1 MNEIQVTLREWE
13 HRRPDAGTSLA
24 GLRFKDARARDRA
37 RQLTSS
43 GRLEVL
49 ELAQGIAVRTT
60 SFVGRVRLGRLV
72 LTVQPKIEG
81 MPLLTLLRY
90 AYGLRHLGLFPS
102 TEYESVTRSFQDLL
116 IHQLAAEVAE
126 LLARGLHRE
135 YIRTRQDLASP
146 RGRLD
151 FQTYAHRGGTAKA
164 VLPCVHHPRV
174 VRTLVNQVLAAGLL
188 FGVRMTDDLPLRTRL
203 RRLVEIL
210 EVEVEPV
217 RLNAGVMAEARR
229 ALDRRTAAYSPALTL
244 IEMLW
249 YGAGLSLDERR
260 RAIELPGFLFDMNLF
275 FQAALARFLR
285 EHLVGYQVRE
295 ERRIKGMLTY
305 VPEYNPRR
313 RRSPEPRP
321 DYVIQHDTH
330 VVALL
335 DAKYRDL
342 WENPLPRDML
352 YQLAIYAL
360 SQGPG
365 ERAVI
370 LYPTLDPAAREARIA
385 IRDPVYGG
393 NRAYVVLRPVDL
405 DGLSRLVV
413 SPSDQEARRA
423 SKVYARYLAF
433 GKG

>member
-1 MNEIQVTLREWE
+1 MNEIQVSLKEWE
-13 HRRPDAGTSLA
+13 HRSPDPGTSLT
-24 GLRFKDARARDRA
+24 GLRFEDVEARDRA
-37 RQLTSS
+37 RQLTAS
-43 GRLEVL
+43 GKLEVL
-49 ELAQGIAVRTT
+49 ELAQGLDVRTT

-81 MPLLTLLRY
+81 MPLLALLRY
-90 AYGLRHLGLFPS
+90 AYGLRHLDLFPS
-102 TEYESVTRSFQDLL
+102 TEYESLTRSFQDLL
-116 IHQLAAEVAE
+116 IHQLAAEVTE

-135 YIRTRQDLASP
+135 YIRTRQDLSSP

-151 FQTYAHRGGTAKA
+151 FQRYAHQGGTAKA
-164 VLPCVHHPRV
+164 ALPCVHHPRV
-174 VRTLVNQVLAAGLL
+174 AGTLINQVLAAGLL
-188 FGVRMTDDLPLRTRL
+188 LGVRVTEDLPLRTRL

-210 EVEVEPV
+210 EMDVEPV
-217 RLNAGVMAEARR
+217 RLNASMMAEAHR

-249 YGAGLSLDERR
+249 YGSGLSLDESKG
-260 RAIELPGFLFDMNLF
+260 AIRLPGFLFDMNLF
-275 FQAALARFLR
+275 FQSALARFLR
-285 EHLVGYQVRE
+285 EHLVGHEVRE
-295 ERRIKGMLTY
+295 ERRLRGMMAY
-305 VPEYNPRR
+305 VPDYNPRQ

-321 DYVIQHDTH
+321 DYVIHRDKR

-360 SQGPG
+360 SQGSG

-370 LYPTLDPAAREARIA
+370 LYPTLEPAAREARIA
-385 IRDPVYGG
+385 IRDPVHGG

-405 DGLSRLVV
+405 GHLSRLVA
-413 SPSDQEARRA
+413 SSIDPQSRRA
-423 SKVYARYLAF
+423 MKDYAHYLAF
-433 GKG
+433 GEG